1 MHENVYQQLW
11 NIVMGKQMMKI
22 WLKSAFKR
30 SWDRGLCRERKTE
43 KCSTVVP
50 DDCMCTDDKLGSRV
64 PLVIG
69 YIVVRLK
76 PDPLLTFSQEAV
88 ITRLPFSILHHWT
101 EERAKMIRNKRD
113 VLKKKIKGLNAR
125 TYSVHDT
132 LRASLGHPHGNSHTL
147 MFPKPQK
154 VSSLWLAEL
163 WKWEILLSNKSIKYI
178 F

>member
-1 MHENVYQQLW
+1 MS
-11 NIVMGKQMMKI
+11 KQMIKMYS
-22 WLKSAFKR
+22 KSLLAFL
-30 SWDRGLCRERKTE
+30 SLCRERKTKE
-43 KCSTVVP
+43 YSAVVP

-69 YIVVRLK
+69 YIVVSLK

-101 EERAKMIRNKRD
+101 EESAKTVRNKRD
-113 VLKKKIKGLNAR
+113 VPKKKKKVNAS

-132 LRASLGHPHGNSHTL
+132 LPVSLGHPHGNSHTP
-147 MFPKPQK
+147 MFPEPQK
-154 VSSLWLAEL
+154 VSSLWLVVLFKREMT
-163 WKWEILLSNKSIKYI
+163 LSNKNRNCKHKNIYSHLNIV